1 MSIAQIALFT
11 LGLAIAMASPG
22 PVVAALLARVI
33 GRGVAGVPAF
43 CAGLVLGDVLWF
55 AAAMFGLAALM
66 TTAQPLFAALK
77 YAGAAYLLWLAWKY
91 WTAPAVAPRDAEL
104 GAATRWHGFVGALT
118 LTLGNPKT
126 MVFYLALAPSLVD
139 PVELT
144 LARFALLTGVLVS
157 VYAVVLT
164 LYVTL
169 AARARRLFQS
179 GRAVRIMNRTAGT
192 TMAGV
197 AVAVAAR

>member
-1 MSIAQIALFT
+1 MSIVQITLFA
-11 LGLAIAMASPG
+11 LGLAMAMASPG
-22 PVVAALLARVI
+22 PVVAALIARVI
-33 GRGVAGVPAF
+33 GRGLAGVPAF
-43 CAGLVLGDVLWF
+43 CAGLILGDIVWF

-66 TTAQPLFAALK
+66 TIAQPLFAALK

-91 WTAPAVAPRDAEL
+91 WTAPITAPSDTEL
-104 GAATRWHGFVGALT
+104 GAMTRWRGFVGALT

-139 PVELT
+139 PSELT
-144 LARFALLTGVLVS
+144 SARFIVLTGVLVV
-157 VYAVVLT
+157 VYIAVLT
-164 LYVTL
+164 LYVSL

-179 GRAVRIMNRTAGT
+179 GRAVRLMNRAAGT

-197 AVAVAAR
+197 AVVVAVR